1 MIKKVILISKSYFVV
16 HVCSNGAHNFNTT
29 TKMDS
34 DIRRLYKLCKLF
46 EIIYNITCVSPL
58 LCVYVILSVCVCAA
72 GRGLWYLPNHHDTC
86 FLQSRQPAQDMKL
99 VQPPRHCWTFQ
110 SPSWLQLCAQLNVF
124 FETCFVMSGN
134 LGKCLR
140 KSASHSFATSNS
152 VSSSLLF
159 LDSCH
164 HQPCTVLDSLTVRH
178 CITSTFQ

>member
-1 MIKKVILISKSYFVV
+1 MSVPMGLIISTLPPKWTVILED
-16 HVCSNGAHNFNTT
+16 CTNFANYL
-29 TKMDS
+29 K
-34 DIRRLYKLCKLF
+34 LYIILALYLQCFPPPFCLCH
-46 EIIYNITCVSPL
+46 T
-58 LCVYVILSVCVCAA
+58 LCMCVCCWA
-72 GRGLWYLPNHHDTC
+72 WSPVLPNHHDTC
-86 FLQSRQPAQDMKL
+86 FLQSSQPAQDMKL